1 MLCQL
6 LSEQVAQ
13 TPQSSFGWSQIFCS
27 CAHLYER
34 LTETLCI
41 YSVQML
47 SSAVETY
54 AGNSTINALL
64 HIIVK
69 FLTLVFQREE
79 ELNSTTAV
87 WQN

>member
-1 MLCQL
+1 
-6 LSEQVAQ
+6 
-13 TPQSSFGWSQIFCS
+13 
-27 CAHLYER
+27 
-34 LTETLCI
+34 
-41 YSVQML
+41 ML